1 MRTLIVLCALVSL
14 ASGSAI
20 AQAPAPTEVWK
31 EDPAKQRERDAARKA
46 ILEDELAEE
55 AKQYAEAHGELR
67 EGRARQASSQRLED
81 ASERVNRHRR
91 NMAEL
96 AREIARTD
104 GDVPGKASRPRPAAD
119 DWLIRVQ
126 PAKDE
131 SPEWLVPADRKRR

>member
-14 ASGSAI
+14 AIGSALGQTPGSSEI
-20 AQAPAPTEVWK
+20 WK
-31 EDPAKQRERDAARKA
+31 EDPARQRERDAARKA
-46 ILEDELAEE
+46 ILEEELA
-55 AKQYAEAHGELR
+55 AEARQFIDARSELL
-67 EGRARQASSQRLED
+67 ARPASTARIED
-81 ASERVNRHRR
+81 ATERVNRHRR
-91 NMAEL
+91 NLAEL

-104 GDVPGKASRPRPAAD
+104 GDVPGKASRPKPAAD

>member
-1 MRTLIVLCALVSL
+1 MRTLIVLCALVSVAIDSAL
-14 ASGSAI
+14 GQTPGS
-20 AQAPAPTEVWK
+20 TEVWK
-31 EDPAKQRERDAARKA
+31 EDPARQRERDAARKA
-46 ILEDELAEE
+46 ILEDELAAE

-67 EGRARQASSQRLED
+67 EGRARQASPQRLED
-81 ASERVNRHRR
+81 VSERVNRHRR